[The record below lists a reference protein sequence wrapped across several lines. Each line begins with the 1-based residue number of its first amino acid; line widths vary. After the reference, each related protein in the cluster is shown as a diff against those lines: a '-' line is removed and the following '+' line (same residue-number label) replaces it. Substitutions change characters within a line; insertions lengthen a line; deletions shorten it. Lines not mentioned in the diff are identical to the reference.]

1 MQTLIPTEYR
11 CAVCNT
17 AVYRVVSDKSTSAY
31 EYVRD
36 CEHKNAAIVAD
47 MTAKCVGKGSLK

>member
-1 MQTLIPTEYR
+1 MNRLPTDYR
-11 CAVCNT
+11 CAVCNSP
-17 AVYRVVSDKSTSAY
+17 VYRVVSEGTTSAY

-47 MTAKCVGKGSLK
+47 MTAKCAGKGTLK